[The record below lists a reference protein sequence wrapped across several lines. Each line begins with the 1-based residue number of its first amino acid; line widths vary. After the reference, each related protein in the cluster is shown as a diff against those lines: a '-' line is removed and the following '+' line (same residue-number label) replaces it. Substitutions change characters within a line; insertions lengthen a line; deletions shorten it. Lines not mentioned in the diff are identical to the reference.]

1 MNINQLRAPIRLVLN
16 LLRQLGKC
24 SSLKRGRKGDAKPEI
39 LLFSTLLISMLI
51 AVPAVSTAQQLPVPD
66 PINENV
72 NNLCAS
78 AQDLGTLTTPFTRD
92 DELQNNGPAERLDFF
107 RFNALPGA
115 ELAVSLTGLQSSD
128 NSTPDPFLG
137 WFNSDCQLLAVNDD
151 SDSLDSFLI
160 VTVPDDAVLLLA
172 ATTCCDGSFTGEFD
186 STEISYRLSIE
197 VPPPAIGTIR
207 LQIQNALTFEPLR
220 GGEEPFAYAE
230 LYRCLVDCDEFIAS
244 IGANSGGQIDF
255 NGKDHYPRLTAGSY
269 LLRVRAEDFSS
280 NESGRFTVLA
290 GDDVSLVVGLDPPPI
305 SIGQLVSCE
314 NLPPQGGVCNYS
326 VVLNNNSD
334 MPISTLVWSMAT
346 GYGIGSPHG
355 YTQFEALRKTLIL

>member
-290 GDDVSLVVGLDPPPI
+290 A
-305 SIGQLVSCE
+305 
-314 NLPPQGGVCNYS
+314 
-326 VVLNNNSD
+326 
-334 MPISTLVWSMAT
+334 MM
-346 GYGIGSPHG
+346 
-355 YTQFEALRKTLIL
+355 